1 MRLDLFLVSSGETK
15 SRTKASELISGGFVL
30 VNGKSITKPSY
41 NVNEERDKV
50 TVTEKQRYVSRGGT
64 KLDGALERFGI
75 DVRGLVCADIGAST
89 GGFTD
94 CLLQRGAAHVYAI
107 DAGHDQLDEK
117 LKNDSRVTN
126 IEGKNARELDADTT
140 DEKCSFAVCDLSFI
154 SQTLVIPA
162 VKNILTDKAQFV
174 SLIKPQFECGREAL
188 GKNGVV
194 KDKKQHI
201 AAMRKVVLSLRENG
215 FGIKS
220 IMRSPIKG
228 GDGNTEF
235 LVYAVLGGEDCV
247 TDKNLTEAADEKA

>member
-1 MRLDLFLVSSGETK
+1 M
-15 SRTKASELISGGFVL
+15 
-30 VNGKSITKPSY
+30 
-41 NVNEERDKV
+41 
-50 TVTEKQRYVSRGGT
+50 
-64 KLDGALERFGI
+64 
-75 DVRGLVCADIGAST
+75 
-89 GGFTD
+89 
-94 CLLQRGAAHVYAI
+94 
-107 DAGHDQLDEK
+107 
-117 LKNDSRVTN
+117 KNDARVTN

-154 SQTLVIPA
+154 SQTLVIPV
-162 VKNILTDKAQFV
+162 VKNILTDKAQLV

-235 LVYAVLGGEDCV
+235 LVYAVLGGDDCI

>member
-15 SRTKASELISGGFVL
+15 SRTKASELITDGFVL

-41 NVNEERDKV
+41 NVDEERDKV

-64 KLDGALERFGI
+64 KLDGALEKFKI
-75 DVRGLVCADIGAST
+75 DVSGLVCADIGAST

-117 LKNDSRVTN
+117 LKNDVRVTN

-162 VKNILTDKAQFV
+162 VKT
-174 SLIKPQFECGREAL
+174 S
-188 GKNGVV
+188 
-194 KDKKQHI
+194 
-201 AAMRKVVLSLRENG
+201 
-215 FGIKS
+215 
-220 IMRSPIKG
+220 
-228 GDGNTEF
+228 
-235 LVYAVLGGEDCV
+235 
-247 TDKNLTEAADEKA
+247 